1 MKIGYIR
8 RNDLKLNP
16 NLKKFDFK
24 EAPFTRRISSKGD
37 RIYSKMFV
45 VPIDYTEIV
54 DTANMMKDGDGLIVV
69 NEPFLLDDELR
80 DKAIRWV
87 EWANGVDSK
96 EYELFPGNES

>member
-8 RNDLKLNP
+8 RNNLELNP

-24 EAPFTRRISSKGD
+24 EASFTRRVSSKGD
-37 RIYSKMFV
+37 RVYSKMLAA
-45 VPIDYTEIV
+45 PIDYEEIF
-54 DTANMMKDGDGLIVV
+54 DTANMMKNGDGMIIV

-87 EWANGVDSK
+87 EWANGVDPK
-96 EYELFPGNES
+96 EYELFPENES